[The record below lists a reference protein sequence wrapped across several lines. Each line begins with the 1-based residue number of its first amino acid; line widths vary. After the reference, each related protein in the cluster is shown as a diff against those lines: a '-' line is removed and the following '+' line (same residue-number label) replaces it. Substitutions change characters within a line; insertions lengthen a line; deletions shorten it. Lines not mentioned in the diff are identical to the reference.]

1 MPPPLARARER
12 AIEALTDLLADQ
24 KLGGEEYARRVLGVR
39 RAVSQA
45 ELERALDGLLNPPAA
60 TLPAAAPAGYGPLDD
75 LAPDSGRILA
85 ILGGASR
92 KGHWL
97 PPEHLVVVA
106 VMGGVE
112 LDFREAELPAEDTE
126 VQIFTLMGGVEITV
140 PPDLNVEVEGTAFMG
155 GFAHRAPSDPDPD
168 APLLRVGGVAIMG
181 GVEIKVK
188 S

>member
-1 MPPPLARARER
+1 M
-12 AIEALTDLLADQ
+12 AI
-24 KLGGEEYARRVLGVR
+24 ARRVLGVR

-60 TLPAAAPAGYGPLDD
+60 TLPAAAPADYGPLDD

-181 GVEIKVK
+181 GVEIKVR